1 MLILQLIVQSQ
12 SKQRIVRAKVTRIHI
27 FKPINSIKRILK
39 IIAKIVAIVLLL
51 FFILFLVVSIPA
63 VQTQLG
69 RYATGVLNEDFKTDI
84 NIGRVGL
91 QLNGDIELKNIL
103 IRDYK
108 KDTLISVGELNSSI
122 ISFRNLY
129 NSKLNFGD
137 IDLQNVVFNL
147 KTYKG
152 EQDTNLD
159 VFVDKFDDDN
169 PREGA
174 SEFLFSSSDVSIK
187 NGVFRLIDEN
197 LETPKIF
204 EFTQLNANTTNFLIN
219 GPEVSSRINKFSF
232 KDSRGIAVKNL
243 IANFEYTL
251 DHMSFGDLNI
261 KTELSELK
269 GDLRFNY
276 KREDLK
282 YFTDKVNIEASFKD
296 SDISLTELN
305 VFFDEFGTNQHAAF
319 NADLSGTLND
329 LQATNL
335 NVSTTSNTRIIGEI
349 TFKNLFSNE
358 EDSFVL
364 QGKFQNL
371 ASNYYDLTAL
381 LPKILGNSIPSVI
394 SKVGNF
400 KIQGSSF
407 ITAKRVEADIEIN
420 TDLGF
425 IKSDLELTN
434 IDDIDN
440 ANYVGK
446 IILDKFNIG
455 KLINNPLVKNTS
467 LNLDVDGKGFTIDNL
482 RTDVKGDVFVLDY
495 NGYTYRDISLS
506 GDLGNNIFNGIL
518 KAEDLNLQLDFNGLV
533 DFSEDLKKFDFK
545 ANVGYANLNKLNFVT
560 RDSISEFRGFVSMIA
575 TGSTLDNATG
585 EINIQNTTYKN
596 QDSNYSFQ
604 DFDIVSSFEDSERT
618 ISINSPDIIN
628 GKITGKFNTKDV
640 LELVENSVGSIYTN
654 FVPNAVEKGQ
664 YLNFRFNIYSKIAAV
679 FFKDLTLGKNT
690 FIEGRI
696 ETDEKGFDL
705 KFNSP
710 EIKFQEYFAHNINV
724 KIDNSNPLFNTYIE
738 IDSLGTGIYN
748 ASHFSLINVTKRD
761 TLLIKSEF
769 KGGHNNTDDFNL
781 NLFYTIDDT
790 NESVVGI
797 KKSDVRFKGYDWF
810 LNSEKD
816 TLNKVRFDRKF
827 KAFEIFPIKINQGNE
842 EILLSG
848 KVNDSVNKNFNIDF
862 KDVQLVKITPRI
874 DSLALRGIV
883 NGKLDILQTNGIYL
897 PKSNVEVSGLFVND
911 YDLGNLKAQIEGN
924 NSITNYSVDVSL
936 INDNLKSLDAKGTID
951 VAENNPVIDLD
962 VTFEEFL
969 LDPLNPLGEG
979 VINNIR
985 GLVSGNARVSGSL
998 NKPSIDGELLLDR
1011 AGLSIPYL
1019 NVDYGFD
1026 FDSKVT
1032 LSGQQFIF
1040 NNVAMTDSKY
1050 FSKGQ
1055 LNGFIEH
1062 NNFSDW
1068 KLGLDLSTNRL
1079 LVLNTEESEDELY
1092 YGTGFISGQAEIKGP
1107 TDQLVIQ
1114 VKNGRTE
1121 AGTEFFIPLN
1131 DSESFGDNS
1140 FIHFLSPE
1148 EKAARIKGEITEIIE
1163 VKGLVLDFDLNVNRN
1178 ATIEIVIDKEAG
1190 STIKGKGEGTL
1201 NFLINTNGTFNM
1213 WGDFAVYE
1221 GFYNFKYGGFVEKK
1235 FKVEQGG
1242 SIVWEGDPMSAQLNL
1257 KAIYQGNANPSVLL
1271 DNPISRSIDVEVEI
1285 HLTGPLEQPDPQF
1298 DFRFP
1303 GVSSTV
1309 KSELDYRLSSRDER
1323 NNQALIFLASGGFSS
1338 GVRGANF
1345 TGTISERLTG
1355 IVNNLF
1361 GSGDGNLDVGFD
1373 FEIGQDTPEIQT
1385 NNKVGVT
1392 LQTKISDKIL
1402 VNGKVGVP
1410 FGSASQTVISGDVQI
1425 DLLLNEDGT
1434 LRAKV
1439 FNRENS
1445 IRNFGEEIGYTQGV
1459 GLSYNVEFDSFKEL
1473 LQIIFS
1479 GKNRK
1484 DKKAREEDEE
1494 NEEENNSLLPKFITM
1509 KEEKSKR
1516 KS

>member
-1 MLILQLIVQSQ
+1 MQTKLG
-12 SKQRIVRAKVTRIHI
+12 KYVTD
-27 FKPINSIKRILK
+27 
-39 IIAKIVAIVLLL
+39 
-51 FFILFLVVSIPA
+51 
-63 VQTQLG
+63 T
-69 RYATGVLNEDFKTDI
+69 LNEDFKTDI
-84 NIGRVGL
+84 NVGRVGL
-91 QLNGDIELKNIL
+91 QLNGDIELKEIL

-108 KDTLISVGELNSSI
+108 KDTLISIGELNSSI
-122 ISFRNLY
+122 ISFKNLY

-152 EQDTNLD
+152 ETDTNLD
-159 VFVDKFDDDN
+159 VFVAKFDDDN
-169 PREGA
+169 PSDGP
-174 SEFLFSSSDVSIK
+174 SEFLFSSSDVSIE
-187 NGVFRLIDEN
+187 GGTFRLIDEN

-204 EFTQLNANTTNFLIN
+204 EFAELNANTTDFVIN
-219 GPEVSSRINKFSF
+219 GPEVRARINKFSF
-232 KDSRGIAVKNL
+232 RDSRGIAVKNL
-243 IANFEYTL
+243 MANFEYTL
-251 DHMSFGDLNI
+251 DHMNFGDLNI

-276 KREDLK
+276 NREDFK
-282 YFTDKVNIEASFKD
+282 QFTDKVNVVASFRD

-305 VFFDEFGTNQHAAF
+305 VFFDEFGINQHANF
-319 NADLSGTLND
+319 NADLSGTLNN
-329 LQATNL
+329 LVASNL
-335 NVSTTSNTRIIGEI
+335 NVSTSRNTRIIGDI
-349 TFKNLFSNE
+349 TFQNLFSKE
-358 EDSFVL
+358 EDSFAL
-364 QGKFQNL
+364 RGKFQNL
-371 ASNYYDLTAL
+371 ASNYSDLTAL
-381 LPKILGNSIPSVI
+381 LPNLLGKSIPSVI

-400 KIQGSSF
+400 KIKGTSY
-407 ITAKRVEADIEIN
+407 ITEKRIEANIEIA

-425 IKSDLELTN
+425 INSDLQLTN

-440 ANYVGK
+440 ANYIGNIV
-446 IILDKFNIG
+446 LDEFNIG
-455 KLINNPLVKNTS
+455 ELIGEPMVKTTS
-467 LNLDVDGKGFTIDNL
+467 LNLDVDGKGFTIENL
-482 RTDVKGDVFVLDY
+482 RTDVKGDVYVLEFND
-495 NGYTYRDISLS
+495 YTYRDISLS
-506 GDLGNNIFNGIL
+506 GDLGNKIFNGIV
-518 KAEDLNLQLDFNGLV
+518 KAEDLNLKLDFNGLV

-545 ANVGYANLNKLNFVT
+545 ANVGYANLNKLNFIT
-560 RDSISEFRGFVSMIA
+560 RDNISEFRGLVSMTA

-585 EINIQNTTYKN
+585 AINIKNTTYKN
-596 QDSNYSFQ
+596 QDGSYKFQ
-604 DFDIVSSFEDSERT
+604 DFDIVSSFSDNERT
-618 ISINSPDIIN
+618 ITVNSPDIIN
-628 GKITGKFNTKDV
+628 GKITGQFKTEDV
-640 LELVENSVGSIYTN
+640 LSLVENSVGSIYTN
-654 FVPNAVEKGQ
+654 YIPNVVGEGQ
-664 YLNFRFNIYSKIAAV
+664 YLNFKFNIYSKIAAV
-679 FFKDLTLGKNT
+679 FFKDLTIGSNT

-696 ETDEKGFDL
+696 ETDEKGFEL
-705 KFNSP
+705 TFNSP
-710 EIKFQEYFAHNINV
+710 EIKFQDYFANNINV
-724 KIDNSNPLFNTYIE
+724 SIDNSNPLFNTYVE

-748 ASHFSLINVTKRD
+748 ASQFSLINVTKRD

-769 KGGHNNTDDFNL
+769 KGGKNNTDNFDL
-781 NLFYTIDDT
+781 NLFYTIDKT
-790 NESVVGI
+790 NKSVVGFR
-797 KKSDVRFKGYDWF
+797 KSDVLFKGYEWF
-810 LNSEKD
+810 LNSKKD
-816 TLNKVRFDRKF
+816 TLNKIRFDRDF
-827 KAFEIFPIKINQGNE
+827 KTFDIFPIKINQGNE

-848 KVNDSVNKNFNIDF
+848 KIKDSTNKDFNIDF

-874 DSLALRGIV
+874 DSLALKGVV
-883 NGKLDILQTNGIYL
+883 NGKLDVVQNNGVYL

-911 YDLGNLKAQIEGN
+911 YDLGNLKAKIEGN
-924 NSITNYSVDVSL
+924 NSITNYNVDVTL
-936 INDNLKSLDAKGTID
+936 VNDNLKSLDAKGTID
-951 VAENNPVIDLD
+951 VAEKNPIIDLD
-962 VTFEEFL
+962 VAFEEFL

-985 GLVSGNARVSGSL
+985 GLVSGNAKVSGSL
-998 NKPSIDGELLLDR
+998 RQPSIDGELLLDR

-1032 LSGQQFIF
+1032 LKGQRFNF

-1050 FSKGQ
+1050 FSKGE

-1068 KLGLDLSTNRL
+1068 KLGLELTTDRL
-1079 LVLNTEESEDELY
+1079 LVLNTEETEDELY
-1092 YGTGFISGQAEIKGP
+1092 YGTGFISGKAEIKGP
-1107 TDQLVIQ
+1107 TDQLVIK
-1114 VKNGRTE
+1114 VENGVTE

-1148 EKAARIKGEITEIIE
+1148 EKLARINGEITEQIE
-1163 VKGLVLDFDLNVNRN
+1163 VKGLVLDFDLDVNEN
-1178 ATIEIVIDKEAG
+1178 AVIEIVIDKEAG
-1190 STIKGKGEGTL
+1190 STIKGRGKGGL
-1201 NFLINTNGTFNM
+1201 NFLINTNGTFDM
-1213 WGDFAVYE
+1213 WGDFVVYE
-1221 GFYNFKYGGFVEKK
+1221 GFYNFKYRGLVEKK

-1242 SIVWEGDPMSAQLNL
+1242 SIVWEGDPMTAELNL
-1257 KAIYQGNANPSVLL
+1257 KAVYEGSANPSVLL
-1271 DNPISRSIDVEVEI
+1271 DNPINQSIDVEVEI
-1285 HLTGPLEQPDPQF
+1285 HLTGQLEQPDPQF

-1303 GVSSTV
+1303 TVSSTV

-1323 NNQALIFLASGGFSS
+1323 NNQAMIFLATGGFSN

-1361 GSGDGNLDVGFD
+1361 GTSNGNLDVGFD
-1373 FEIGQDTPEIQT
+1373 FELGQDTPELQT
-1385 NNKVGVT
+1385 NSTVGVT
-1392 LQTKISDKIL
+1392 LQTKINDRIL

-1410 FGSASQTVISGDVQI
+1410 FGNASQTVISGDVQI

-1484 DKKAREEDEE
+1484 DKETRKKKEKKEEGE
-1494 NEEENNSLLPKFITM
+1494 NDLLPSYI
-1509 KEEKSKR
+1509 KSKEKKTKT